1 MLSGKLTSA
10 PVVMVDTKLHP
21 KPAISQN
28 RELSLNLSTFDETH
42 HSNLKPDGG
51 AMTTIARILT
61 RRVPAPQ
68 AEADILKQVAL
79 FCCAGL
85 LVSLLMMT
93 YGVDLSP
100 GFF

>member
-1 MLSGKLTSA
+1 MA
-10 PVVMVDTKLHP
+10 
-21 KPAISQN
+21 AIA
-28 RELSLNLSTFDETH
+28 
-42 HSNLKPDGG
+42 K
-51 AMTTIARILT
+51 ILA
-61 RRVPAPQ
+61 RRVPVAE